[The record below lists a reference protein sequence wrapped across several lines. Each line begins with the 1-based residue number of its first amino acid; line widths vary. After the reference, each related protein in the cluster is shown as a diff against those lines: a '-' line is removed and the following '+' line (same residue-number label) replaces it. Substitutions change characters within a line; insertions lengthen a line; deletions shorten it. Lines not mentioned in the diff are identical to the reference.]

1 MRVIC
6 KGLKIIITEKT
17 NTTSAIKRIRRHI
30 RGQTHTFFAATA
42 PGFESLCL
50 DELSALPLS
59 IKEAKITDGGVEFSG
74 RVWDAYLTN
83 LHLRTANRILMR
95 IGEITASNF
104 HRLKK
109 KLAELPWEIYLPT
122 DGIPDVNVSVRKSR
136 LWHSDAIAD
145 IVRKSIRN
153 RLGISDSPLS
163 SQQIFVR
170 GINDHF
176 LFSID
181 TSGEL
186 LHKRGL
192 KTKVG
197 KAPIRET
204 TAAAILKQ
212 AQYHPEDPLIEPL
225 SGSGTFSLE
234 AAMIAA
240 NIPAGWFR
248 EFAFTHHP
256 SFESGRWKHIRREAE
271 KQIALP
277 NAGQIF
283 ASDKDPKACAELEKT
298 VEQHGLSQLIRV
310 DCKDF
315 FDILPTQIRPGLII
329 INPPYGRRI
338 GTQADSENFFQ
349 AMGKHLQKAYPGWK
363 AAIVVP
369 HKDLLKYFHFK
380 TRIYQFFHGGMK
392 LFLMIGK
399 IAPEGS
405 ILH

>member
-1 MRVIC
+1 
-6 KGLKIIITEKT
+6 
-17 NTTSAIKRIRRHI
+17 
-30 RGQTHTFFAATA
+30 
-42 PGFESLCL
+42 
-50 DELSALPLS
+50 
-59 IKEAKITDGGVEFSG
+59 
-74 RVWDAYLTN
+74 
-83 LHLRTANRILMR
+83 MR
-95 IGEITASNF
+95 IGEIFATNF
-104 HRLKK
+104 HQLEK
-109 KLAELPWEIYLPT
+109 KLADIPWEIYLPA

-136 LWHSDAIAD
+136 LWHSEAVAD
-145 IVRKSIRN
+145 VIRNSIRK
-153 RLGISDSPLS
+153 RFQISESSVS

-186 LHKRGL
+186 LYKRGL
-192 KTKVG
+192 KIKVG

-212 AQYHPEDPLIEPL
+212 ARYNPGYPLIDPLC
-225 SGSGTFSLE
+225 GSGTFSLE
-234 AAMIAA
+234 AAMMAA

-248 EFAFTHHP
+248 EFAFMQQP
-256 SFESGRWKHIRREAE
+256 SFEAGRWKHIRREAE
-271 KQIALP
+271 KQLALQ

-283 ASDKDPKACAELEKT
+283 ASDNNPKACAELEKT
-298 VEQHGLSQLIRV
+298 IEQHGLSQLIRV
-310 DCKDF
+310 ECKDF
-315 FDILPTQIRPGLII
+315 FDILPSCSPGLVA

-349 AMGKHLQKAYPGWK
+349 NMAAHLHKAYRGWR

-369 HKDLLKYFHFK
+369 HKDLLKYFSFK
-380 TRIYQFFHGGMK
+380 VKIYPFFHGGMK

>member
-1 MRVIC
+1 MD
-6 KGLKIIITEKT
+6 
-17 NTTSAIKRIRRHI
+17 NNTSAIKRIRRHI

-42 PGFESLCL
+42 PGFESLCFE
-50 DELSALPLS
+50 ELSALSL
-59 IKEAKITDGGVEFSG
+59 KEAKITDGGVEFGG
-74 RVWDAYLTN
+74 RVWDAYLAN

-104 HRLKK
+104 HRLEK
-109 KLAELPWEIYLPT
+109 KLADVPWEIYLPT

-145 IVRKSIRN
+145 MVRKSIRN
-153 RLGISDSPLS
+153 RLGISGTPLS

-192 KTKVG
+192 KIKVG

-204 TAAAILKQ
+204 TAAAILMQ
-212 AQYHPEDPLIEPL
+212 AQYNPQHPLIDPL

-234 AAMIAA
+234 AAMMSA

-256 SFESGRWKHIRREAE
+256 SFEPGRWKHIRREAE
-271 KQIALP
+271 KQIAIP

-283 ASDKDPKACAELEKT
+283 ASDKAPKACAELEKT
-298 VEQHGLSQLIRV
+298 VAQHDLSQLIRV

-315 FDILPTQIRPGLII
+315 FDIMPSQISSVPGLVV

-338 GTQADSENFFQ
+338 GTQAASEIFFQ
-349 AMGKHLQKAYPGWK
+349 DMGKHLQKAYPGWK

-369 HKDLLKYFHFK
+369 HKDLLKYFPFK
-380 TRIYQFFHGGMK
+380 TKIYQFFHGGMK

-399 IAPEGS
+399 IAPEHS